1 MERADGEVIA
11 ASMEDPTAFGALF
24 DRHAGLLFRFLVRRV
39 GPDVGDDLLGET
51 FRIAFE
57 RRASFERDRPSARP
71 WLYGI
76 ATNLLARHRRAEAR
90 RLRAM
95 AALAGR
101 SSVAFD
107 PADGVA
113 GAVDAAARWRS
124 VTEALADLPDGE
136 RDALL
141 LFVWEELSYEEVAAA
156 LDVPVGTVRSRLN
169 RARRRL
175 REPTGARGEEVVST
189 LPPDRLQPAE
199 PNDPFTLADEK
210 ERLMSTIEQR
220 EATWKRYPAMYPR
233 LAYEDE
239 WTAVEWL
246 VRVFGFTE
254 RREARM
260 ESDREDWGSLFW
272 LELGDGVVMIGRSG
286 AELHGIYSPRATD
299 GKVTCMV
306 NVFVDDVDAHYE
318 RAVAGGAEI
327 VSEINDAFFGYR
339 RYEARDH
346 EGHTWNF
353 AEPLEHVQHRRGAQQ
368 PAPG

>member
-1 MERADGEVIA
+1 VERADGEVIA
-11 ASMEDPTAFGALF
+11 TSIDDPRAFGALF

-57 RRASFERDRPSARP
+57 RRASFDVERPSARP

-90 RLRAM
+90 RLRAT
-95 AALAGR
+95 AALASR
-101 SSVAFD
+101 TSVTSD

-113 GAVDAAARWRS
+113 GAVDAAARWQS

-141 LFVWEELSYEEVAAA
+141 LFAWEELSYEEVADA
-156 LDVPVGTVRSRLN
+156 LEVPVGTVRSRLN

-199 PNDPFTLADEK
+199 PNDPFTLAEEK

-220 EATWKRYPAMYPR
+220 EATWKRYPAMYAR
-233 LAYEDE
+233 LGYEDE
-239 WTAVEWL
+239 HAALEWL
-246 VRVFGFTE
+246 ERVFGFTE

-260 ESDREDWGSLFW
+260 EDDADKWGILAW
-272 LELGDGVVMIGRSG
+272 LELDDGVVMIGRSG
-286 AELHGIYSPRATD
+286 AEHHGIFSPRATG

-327 VSEINDAFFGYR
+327 TMELNDAFYGYR
-339 RYEARDH
+339 RYEARDLD
-346 EGHTWNF
+346 GHSWHF
-353 AEPLEHVQHRRGAQQ
+353 AEPLEHVRQRRGDQ

>member
-1 MERADGEVIA
+1 VVERSDAEVVA
-11 ASMEDPTAFGALF
+11 ASVDDPPAFAALF

-57 RRASFERDRPSARP
+57 RRATFDRDRASARP

-90 RLRAM
+90 RLRAT

-101 SSVAFD
+101 ATVAAD
-107 PADGVA
+107 PLDGVV
-113 GAVDAAARWRS
+113 GALDAAARWEA
-124 VTEALADLPDGE
+124 VTDAVAELPDGE

-141 LFVWEELSYEEVAAA
+141 LYAWEELSYEEVATA

-175 REPTGARGEEVVST
+175 REPSGASGEEQVST

-199 PNDPFTLADEK
+199 PNDPWTLADEK
-210 ERLMSTIEQR
+210 ERLMSVIEER
-220 EATWKRYPAMYPR
+220 EPTTKRWPAMYAR
-233 LAYEDE
+233 LGYEDE
-239 WTAVEWL
+239 MAALEWL

-260 ESDREDWGSLFW
+260 ESDREDWGTLAW
-272 LELGDGVVMIGRSG
+272 LELDDGVVMIGRSG
-286 AELHGIYSPRATD
+286 AEHHGIYSPRATD

-306 NVFVDDVDAHYE
+306 NVFVEDVDAHYE
-318 RAVAGGAEI
+318 RSVAEGADI
-327 VSEINDAFFGYR
+327 TMEINDAFYGFR
-339 RYEARDH
+339 RYEARDL
-346 EGHTWNF
+346 EGHSWHF
-353 AEPLEHVQHRRGAQQ
+353 AEPLEHVQERQGGQ
-368 PAPG
+368 PAPA

>member
-1 MERADGEVIA
+1 MERSDAEVVA
-11 ASMEDPTAFGALF
+11 ASIDEPPAFAALL

-57 RRASFERDRPSARP
+57 RRASFDVERASARP

-90 RLRAM
+90 RLRAT

-101 SSVAFD
+101 ASVAVD
-107 PADGVA
+107 PTEGVA
-113 GAVDAAARWRS
+113 GAVDAAVRWQA
-124 VTEALADLPDGE
+124 VTEAVADLPDGE

-141 LFVWEELSYEEVAAA
+141 LYAWEELSYEEVAAA

-175 REPTGARGEEVVST
+175 REPTGARGEEAVST

-199 PNDPFTLADEK
+199 PNDPFTLAHEK

-220 EATWKRYPAMYPR
+220 QASWKKYPAIYPR

-239 WTAVEWL
+239 LAAVDWL

-260 ESDREDWGSLFW
+260 EPERDDWGTLSW
-272 LELGDGVVMIGRSG
+272 LELDDGVVMIGRSG
-286 AELHGIYSPRATD
+286 SELHGIYSPRATG

-306 NVFVDDVDAHYE
+306 NVFVQDVDAHYE
-318 RAVAGGAEI
+318 RAVAEGAEI
-327 VSEINDAFFGYR
+327 TLEVQDAFFGYR
-339 RYEARDH
+339 RYEALDL
-346 EGHTWNF
+346 EGNKWNF
-353 AEPLEHVQHRRGAQQ
+353 AEPLEHVQLRRGGR

>member
-1 MERADGEVIA
+1 VERSDAEVVA
-11 ASMEDPTAFGALF
+11 ASIDDPPAFGALF

-57 RRASFERDRPSARP
+57 RRSSFDVERASARP

-90 RLRAM
+90 RLRAT
-95 AALAGR
+95 AALVGR
-101 SSVAFD
+101 SAPPAAD

-113 GAVDAAARWRS
+113 GAVDATARWRV
-124 VTEALADLPDGE
+124 VTEALAGLPDGE

-141 LFVWEELSYEEVAAA
+141 LFAWEELSYEEVAAA

-175 REPTGARGEEVVST
+175 REPVGARGEDVVST

-220 EATWKRYPAMYPR
+220 ETAWKKYPAMYPR

-239 WTAVEWL
+239 LAAVDWL

-260 ESDREDWGSLFW
+260 VPDRDDWGTLSW
-272 LELGDGVVMIGRSG
+272 LELDDGVVMIGRSG
-286 AELHGIYSPRATD
+286 SELHGIYSPRATG

-306 NVFVDDVDAHYE
+306 NVFVQDVDAHYE
-318 RAVAGGAEI
+318 RAVAEGAEI
-327 VSEINDAFFGYR
+327 TLEVDDAFWGYR
-339 RYEARDH
+339 RYEALDL
-346 EGHTWNF
+346 EGNKWNF
-353 AEPLEHVQHRRGAQQ
+353 AEPLEHVQQRRGGRS
-368 PAPG
+368 APG

>member
-1 MERADGEVIA
+1 MERSDAEVVA
-11 ASMEDPTAFGALF
+11 ASIDDPRAFAALF
-24 DRHAGLLFRFLVRRV
+24 DRHAGLVHRFLVRRV
-39 GPDVGDDLLGET
+39 GPDTGDELLGET

-57 RRASFERDRPSARP
+57 RRSSFDVERPSARP

-76 ATNLLARHRRAEAR
+76 ATNLLARHRRTEAR
-90 RLRAM
+90 RLRAT

-101 SSVAFD
+101 SVVASD
-107 PADGVA
+107 PADGVVDA
-113 GAVDAAARWRS
+113 LDAAARS
-124 VTEALADLPDGE
+124 QAVTEAVADLPDGE

-141 LFVWEELSYEEVAAA
+141 LFAWEELSYQEVAAA

-175 REPTGARGEEVVST
+175 REPAGARGEEGVST
-189 LPPDRLQPAE
+189 LRPDRLQPAE

-220 EATWKRYPAMYPR
+220 EATWKKYPAMYAR

-239 WTAVEWL
+239 LAAVDWL

-260 ESDREDWGSLFW
+260 EPDRDDWGTLSW

-286 AELHGIYSPRATD
+286 AELHGIYSPRATG
-299 GKVTCMV
+299 GKVTCMI
-306 NVFVDDVDAHYE
+306 NVFVDDIDAHYE
-318 RAVAGGAEI
+318 RAVAEGAEI
-327 VSEINDAFFGYR
+327 TAEIHDAFFGYR

-346 EGHTWNF
+346 EGHSWNF
-353 AEPLEHVQHRRGAQQ
+353 AEPLEHVRQRRGEQ
-368 PAPG
+368 PAQG

>member
-1 MERADGEVIA
+1 VERADGEVIA
-11 ASMEDPTAFGALF
+11 ASIEDPTAFGALF
-24 DRHAGLLFRFLVRRV
+24 DRHAGLVFRFLVRRV

-57 RRASFERDRPSARP
+57 RRATFDLARASARP

-95 AALAGR
+95 ATLAGR
-101 SSVAFD
+101 SSVAVD
-107 PADGVA
+107 PADGVV

-124 VTEALADLPDGE
+124 VTEALAGLPGGE

-141 LFVWEELSYEEVAAA
+141 LFAWEELSYEEVADA

-175 REPTGARGEEVVST
+175 REPTGARGEEEVST

-199 PNDPFTLADEK
+199 PNDPFTLAEEK

-220 EATWKRYPAMYPR
+220 EATWKRYPAMYAR

-239 WTAVEWL
+239 LAAVDWL

-260 ESDREDWGSLFW
+260 EPDREDWGTLSW

-286 AELHGIYSPRATD
+286 AELHGIYSPRAT
-299 GKVTCMV
+299 GGMVTCMI
-306 NVFVDDVDAHYE
+306 NVFVEDIDAHYE
-318 RAVAGGAEI
+318 RAVAEGAEI
-327 VSEINDAFFGYR
+327 TAEIHDAFFGYR

-346 EGHTWNF
+346 EGHSWNF
-353 AEPLEHVQHRRGAQQ
+353 AEPLEHVRQRRGEQ

>member
-1 MERADGEVIA
+1 VERSDAEVVA
-11 ASMEDPTAFGALF
+11 ASFDDPRAFAALF
-24 DRHAGLLFRFLVRRV
+24 DRHAGLVHRFLVRRV
-39 GPDVGDDLLGET
+39 GPDTGDELLGET

-57 RRASFERDRPSARP
+57 RRSSFDVERPSARP

-76 ATNLLARHRRAEAR
+76 ATNLLARHRRTEAR
-90 RLRAM
+90 RLRAT

-101 SSVAFD
+101 SVVASD
-107 PADGVA
+107 PADGVVDA
-113 GAVDAAARWRS
+113 LDAAARWQA
-124 VTEALADLPDGE
+124 VTEAVADLPGGE

-141 LFVWEELSYEEVAAA
+141 LFAWEELSYQEVAVA

-175 REPTGARGEEVVST
+175 REPAGARGEEGVST
-189 LPPDRLQPAE
+189 LRPDRLQPAE

-210 ERLMSTIEQR
+210 ERLMSTIEHR
-220 EATWKRYPAMYPR
+220 AATWKKYPAMYAR

-239 WTAVEWL
+239 LAAVDWL

-260 ESDREDWGSLFW
+260 EPDRDDWGTLSW

-286 AELHGIYSPRATD
+286 ADLHGIYSPRAT
-299 GKVTCMV
+299 GGMVTCMV

-327 VSEINDAFFGYR
+327 TEEIQDAFFGYR
-339 RYEARDH
+339 RYQARDLD
-346 EGHTWNF
+346 GHAWNF
-353 AEPLEHVQHRRGAQQ
+353 AEPLEHVQQRRGAQ

>member
-1 MERADGEVIA
+1 MERSDAEVVA
-11 ASMEDPTAFGALF
+11 ASLDDPPAFAALF

-57 RRASFERDRPSARP
+57 RRASFDCDRESARP

-76 ATNLLARHRRAEAR
+76 ASNLLARHRRTEGR
-90 RLRAM
+90 RLRATATL
-95 AALAGR
+95 AARTLPPL
-101 SSVAFD
+101 D
-107 PADGVA
+107 PADGVV
-113 GAVDAAARWRS
+113 GALDAAVRWGA
-124 VTEALADLPDGE
+124 VTEAVAGLPDGE

-141 LFVWEELSYEEVAAA
+141 LYAWEELSYAEVATA

-175 REPTGARGEEVVST
+175 REPLGARGEEGVST

-199 PNDPFTLADEK
+199 PNDPWTLADEK

-220 EATWKRYPAMYPR
+220 DATTKRWPAMYAR
-233 LAYEDE
+233 LGYEDE
-239 WTAVEWL
+239 VAALDWL
-246 VRVFGFTE
+246 VRVFGFRE

-260 ESDREDWGSLFW
+260 ESDRDDWGTLAW

-286 AELHGIYSPRATD
+286 AEHHGIYSPRATE

-306 NVFVDDVDAHYE
+306 NVFVEDVDAHHE
-318 RAVAGGAEI
+318 RAAAEGAEI
-327 VSEINDAFFGYR
+327 TMPLNDAFYGFR
-339 RYEARDH
+339 RYEARDL
-346 EGHTWNF
+346 EGHSWHF
-353 AEPLEHVQHRRGAQQ
+353 AEPLADVQRRRGEE
-368 PAPG
+368 PAPS